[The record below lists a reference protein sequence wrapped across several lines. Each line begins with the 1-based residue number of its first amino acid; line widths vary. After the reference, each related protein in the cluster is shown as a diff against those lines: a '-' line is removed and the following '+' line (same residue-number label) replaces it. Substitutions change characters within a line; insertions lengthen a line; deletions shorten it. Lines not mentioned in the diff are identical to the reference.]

1 MKLETN
7 DTILFIGDSI
17 TDVGRDRDD
26 SQHLGYGYPLMIAG
40 RLLATHPEL
49 NLKVVNRGISGDRV
63 SHLQDRW
70 QIDCLH
76 IQPDIVSVLIG
87 INDTWHNMG
96 TDASGSNESMIQF
109 KSKYQDILT
118 QVKENTQAKIVMV
131 EPFLLPY
138 PMEKREW
145 RFDLDQRIQIIRE
158 LANEFADEFVSLDGV
173 FHSIGIKSSYQ
184 YLTGEDGV
192 HPTVAGHGKIA
203 EEWLKIIEN

>member
-1 MKLETN
+1 MKLEAN

-17 TDVGRDRDD
+17 TDAGRDRND
-26 SQHLGYGYPLMIAG
+26 SHHLGYGYPLMIAG
-40 RLLATHPEL
+40 RLLAIYPEL

-63 SHLQDRW
+63 SHLQERW
-70 QIDCLH
+70 LNDCLRT
-76 IQPDIVSVLIG
+76 QPDVVSILIG

-96 TDASGSNESMIQF
+96 TDVSGSSESMIQF

-118 QVKENTQAKIVMV
+118 QVKEKTKAKIVIV

-138 PMEKREW
+138 PADRREW
-145 RFDLDQRIQIIRE
+145 RYDLDQRIQIIRE
-158 LANEFADEFVSLDGV
+158 LANEYADEFVSLDGV
-173 FHSIGIKSSYQ
+173 FHSTGIKSSYQ